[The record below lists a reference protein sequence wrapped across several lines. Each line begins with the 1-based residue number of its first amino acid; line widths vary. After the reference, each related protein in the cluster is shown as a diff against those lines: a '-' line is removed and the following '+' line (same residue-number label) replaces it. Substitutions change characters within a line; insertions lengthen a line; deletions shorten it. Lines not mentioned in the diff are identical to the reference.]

1 MPRRSYD
8 QYCPLSRAL
17 DVIGERWSALI
28 VRELLAG
35 PRRYTDLHADLPG
48 VSTDVLAARLKE
60 MERDGLVARR
70 RLPRPAAAAVY
81 ELTPRGRD
89 LLPALT
95 ALADWGAA
103 DLAGPRPTDALRA
116 HWFAL
121 PLMARLAEMA
131 APVEGTVNVVLD
143 EGAFHVVISAVGP
156 AYGHDLADH
165 PDAELTFDPVACA
178 AVARGEAT
186 LPELIKTSQIRVD
199 GDSPLAQALR
209 NR

>member
-70 RLPRPAAAAVY
+70 RLPRP
-81 ELTPRGRD
+81 RQ
-89 LLPALT
+89 
-95 ALADWGAA
+95 
-103 DLAGPRPTDALRA
+103 
-116 HWFAL
+116 
-121 PLMARLAEMA
+121 PLSM
-131 APVEGTVNVVLD
+131 
-143 EGAFHVVISAVGP
+143 S
-156 AYGHDLADH
+156 
-165 PDAELTFDPVACA
+165 
-178 AVARGEAT
+178 
-186 LPELIKTSQIRVD
+186 
-199 GDSPLAQALR
+199 
-209 NR
+209 